1 MLDGMSGQVR
11 DNPAE
16 SRYEIFAADGTR
28 AGFATYRLSDGRITM
43 VHTEVDPAYQ
53 GEGLGAELARAALD
67 DIRARGLEVVPRC
80 PFIAAF
86 IRQHQDE
93 YLDLV
98 APELRAKVIAGP
110 TG

>member
-1 MLDGMSGQVR
+1 MLDAMSGQVR

-28 AGFATYRLSDGRITM
+28 AGVVTYRLDDGRITM
-43 VHTEVDPAYQ
+43 VHTEVDPAYRGQ
-53 GEGLGAELARAALD
+53 GLGGELARAALD

-86 IRQHQDE
+86 IRHHQDE

-98 APELRAKVIAGP
+98 VPELQAKIG
-110 TG
+110 GRG